1 LNQEGWQLSGPR
13 REVDEKALKRLRARF
28 RKMMG
33 ALFQEQG
40 ATLRIEI
47 LEDPAVQE
55 FIGTHAGIL
64 DSAFQE
70 ERMSDSLRDRLRET
84 DWMFSGY
91 KTFHELNEAFPSLVD
106 ESGSRKP
113 FDRFLKDVQSID
125 ETYNRNWLRAEYN
138 FAGAS
143 AQMAA
148 KWERYAEE
156 GDDYYLQYRTANDG
170 AVRPEHAALH
180 GVTLPQS
187 DSFWD
192 TYYPPNGWNCRC
204 TVVQVRKSKYEQ
216 TPHDEAMAKGA
227 AALAKDTKGM
237 FRFNPG
243 KQKSAFPA
251 YNPYTIS
258 KCRTCDKSQFR
269 LAASIPDN
277 ELCKACLLLSTC
289 SDSRAYIADPE
300 FGHRLMVSS
309 RADLSELEPNI
320 DAARDLLKC
329 FPDAEIRIRPHVK
342 EKGVSNPE
350 YEINGLIADRKGI
363 QGYNGVINGFI
374 KAIEQGCKTV
384 YIDMD
389 MGMQQYPLRTIKM
402 SNKLYGR
409 HQDFESGAIVDCYVK
424 YKHRV
429 ARVSSED
436 FEGTETEIKKRLQG
450 ILETIKE

>member
-1 LNQEGWQLSGPR
+1 
-13 REVDEKALKRLRARF
+13 
-28 RKMMG
+28 MMG

-47 LEDPAVQE
+47 LEDPAVQD

-70 ERMSDSLRDRLRET
+70 ERMSDSLRDRLSET

-91 KTFHELNEAFPSLVD
+91 KAFHELNEAFPSLVD
-106 ESGSRKP
+106 ESGARKP

-148 KWERYAEE
+148 KWERYAED

-187 DSFWD
+187 DTFWD

-269 LAASIPDN
+269 LAANIPSNQLCEACVYLQTNVCGYKDIPTTRGRVREHYSQSPDEKKENRSIAEYLANKYGYYIDLIPKVDSVKGKKNPDSYN
-277 ELCKACLLLSTC
+277 HTLGYLQEYKVNKTPTYNALDMALKKGFKQA
-289 SDSRAYIADPE
+289 DSLIL
-300 FGHRLMVSS
+300 RL
-309 RADLSELEPNI
+309 DSEI
-320 DAARDLLKC
+320 TD
-329 FPDAEIRIRPHVK
+329 
-342 EKGVSNPE
+342 
-350 YEINGLIADRKGI
+350 
-363 QGYNGVINGFI
+363 GVIVRALKNRFNMYEHAKDIMLI
-374 KAIEQGCKTV
+374 KGEKDVV
-384 YIDMD
+384 YTRDTILSADFKI
-389 MGMQQYPLRTIKM
+389 QQ
-402 SNKLYGR
+402 
-409 HQDFESGAIVDCYVK
+409 
-424 YKHRV
+424 
-429 ARVSSED
+429 ED
-436 FEGTETEIKKRLQG
+436 FK
-450 ILETIKE
+450 

>member
-1 LNQEGWQLSGPR
+1 MIERQFGEIMEAVFHEEGAS
-13 REVDEKALKRLRARF
+13 
-28 RKMMG
+28 
-33 ALFQEQG
+33 
-40 ATLRIEI
+40 LRIDI
-47 LEDPAVQE
+47 LKDPAVSK
-55 FIGTHAGIL
+55 FIDSHAQVL
-64 DSAFQE
+64 DNAFQYTG
-70 ERMSDSLRDRLRET
+70 MSDTMRERLRES

-106 ESGSRKP
+106 ENGVRKP
-113 FDRFLKDVQSID
+113 FNRFLKDVQSID

-148 KWERYAEE
+148 KWERYAED

-216 TPHDEAMAKGA
+216 TPHDEAMAKGS

-258 KCRTCDKSQFR
+258 KCRNCDKSQFR
-269 LAASIPDN
+269 LADGRYVASND
-277 ELCKACLLLSTC
+277 LCAACLFLQECKVKEHEFIIAGDGMIKVSRLVDPKG
-289 SDSRAYIADPE
+289 SDYKKIMEVAEFFAQGGATVELTPKMSRPAEFLYDCIYGDLRGTPYEGKCPDMRVDGVWYEHEGFTTEDPKNA
-300 FGHRLMVSS
+300 FRNMMNHGLKQSS
-309 RADLSELEPNI
+309 RIIIDQPGLTDAFMKKSIYRRIEKYEQAIDEVWVREP
-320 DAARDLLKC
+320 
-329 FPDAEIRIRPHVK
+329 EGIRP
-342 EKGVSNPE
+342 
-350 YEINGLIADRKGI
+350 
-363 QGYNGVINGFI
+363 
-374 KAIEQGCKTV
+374 
-384 YIDMD
+384 
-389 MGMQQYPLRTIKM
+389 
-402 SNKLYGR
+402 LY
-409 HQDFESGAIVDCYVK
+409 
-424 YKHRV
+424 
-429 ARVSSED
+429 
-436 FEGTETEIKKRLQG
+436 KRS
-450 ILETIKE
+450 KD

>member
-1 LNQEGWQLSGPR
+1 MSSPR
-13 REVDEKALKRLRARF
+13 RELDEKALRKLRARF

-47 LEDPAVQE
+47 LEDPAVQD

-70 ERMSDSLRDRLRET
+70 ERMPDSLRDRLRET

-91 KTFHELNEAFPSLVD
+91 KAFHELNEAFPSLVD
-106 ESGSRKP
+106 ESGARKP

-187 DSFWD
+187 DTFWD

-204 TVVQVRKSKYEQ
+204 TVVQVRRSKYEQ

-258 KCRTCDKSQFR
+258 KCRNCDKSQFR
-269 LAASIPDN
+269 LADGRYVAGND
-277 ELCKACLLLSTC
+277 LCAACLFLQECKVKEHEFFIAGDGMIKVSRLVDPKG
-289 SDSRAYIADPE
+289 SDYKKLMEVAEFFAKGGATVELTPKMSRPAEFLYDCIYGDLRGTPYEGKCPDMRVDGVWYEHEGFTTEDPRNA
-300 FGHRLMVSS
+300 FRNMMNHGLKQSS
-309 RADLSELEPNI
+309 RIIIDQPGLTDAFMKKSIYRRIEKYGQAIDEVWVREP
-320 DAARDLLKC
+320 
-329 FPDAEIRIRPHVK
+329 EGIRP
-342 EKGVSNPE
+342 
-350 YEINGLIADRKGI
+350 
-363 QGYNGVINGFI
+363 
-374 KAIEQGCKTV
+374 
-384 YIDMD
+384 
-389 MGMQQYPLRTIKM
+389 
-402 SNKLYGR
+402 LY
-409 HQDFESGAIVDCYVK
+409 
-424 YKHRV
+424 
-429 ARVSSED
+429 
-436 FEGTETEIKKRLQG
+436 KRS
-450 ILETIKE
+450 KD